1 MSGKDDLEAPTPGPA
16 ADERLGA
23 PEKAERELS
32 KRPLAAVIAAVP
44 IVLVNTLA
52 VIGQCQWAATHL
64 HWGRPGQALF
74 AGALET
80 TALAVMYLAHT
91 ALIEGDSAWRQK
103 VFAYG
108 IAGGSASVNW
118 QEHSNAWHPTPPAF
132 VFAGASLL
140 SPILWATYSR
150 FAARVVMREAGLI
163 DRRAAKFSFARW
175 LMFPR
180 RTFKALRY
188 SVWFSV
194 QSPAKAI
201 AASQQLADVNGNRS
215 ANADKPKTVKRDR
228 KAVNGP
234 ADRQTATEPSTV
246 NEPNAIV
253 EPTDNRAD
261 NDNPAGREPGVDNRA
276 NDKPRDRQK
285 AAVKQTP
292 AGQPSTDTW
301 VLIGKPVYEQLR
313 AENGKRPSETVF
325 HAALAALVARLIAD
339 GELVGENKDEKPDA
353 YADPSLSTAKRI
365 RGEIEGR
372 FPGIVFGH
380 HVPDQLTDAAEEV
393 A

>member
-23 PEKAERELS
+23 PEQAEREPG

-103 VFAYG
+103 AFAYG

-201 AASQQLADVNGNRS
+201 AASQSVSDAIANGIGNANKPRGAKRQRKTANPDPGRQEDQTANGTDKTKPTGNTKGRS
-215 ANADKPKTVKRDR
+215 DAEWIAIAKGVYIAERDR
-228 KAVNGP
+228 
-234 ADRQTATEPSTV
+234 
-246 NEPNAIV
+246 
-253 EPTDNRAD
+253 
-261 NDNPAGREPGVDNRA
+261 
-276 NDKPRDRQK
+276 
-285 AAVKQTP
+285 
-292 AGQPSTDTW
+292 
-301 VLIGKPVYEQLR
+301 L
-313 AENGKRPSETVF
+313 GKRPPEGAF
-325 HAALAALVARLIAD
+325 HSALLAEVDRLITA
-339 GELVGENKDEKPDA
+339 ELIPAGDP
-353 YADPSLSTAKRI
+353 PSLGTAKRV
-365 RGEIEGR
+365 RELVEKR
-372 FPGIVFGH
+372 FPELAPRIH
-380 HVPDQLTDAAEEV
+380 PV
-393 A
+393 AS